1 MIIMDKE
8 EKRMYAS
15 MFAGMKLKNE
25 IIYTLRRGVMVGSDV
40 IIDGEIVVMRDGK
53 EVVLKGE
60 RLECIDGLWCV
71 VE

>member
-1 MIIMDKE
+1 MNTE

-15 MFAGMKLKNE
+15 MLAGMKLKNE
-25 IIYTLRRGVMVGSDV
+25 IIYTLRGGMMVGSDV

-60 RLECIDGLWCV
+60 RLECIDGLWRV
-71 VE
+71 VK